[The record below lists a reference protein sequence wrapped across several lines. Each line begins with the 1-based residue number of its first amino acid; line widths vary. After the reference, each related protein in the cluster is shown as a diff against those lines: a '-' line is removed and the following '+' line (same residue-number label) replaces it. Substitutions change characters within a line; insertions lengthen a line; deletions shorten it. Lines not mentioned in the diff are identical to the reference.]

1 MVLGVN
7 GFGVD
12 CAGKPGGG
20 RSTLPRLFGATSGDI
35 VGLEAM
41 TVVVVAVLAPPTDG
55 DLGMD
60 GIVAPDLWRTLTD
73 QVLVV
78 LVEDNA
84 FDLVLS
90 RFLSELLFSGSSVW
104 SVELSFE
111 SVSLLIQ
118 PWTF

>member
-20 RSTLPRLFGATSGDI
+20 MFTLPRLFGATSGDI

-41 TVVVVAVLAPPTDG
+41 MVVVVAVLAPPTDG

-73 QVLVV
+73 Q
-78 LVEDNA
+78 
-84 FDLVLS
+84 S
-90 RFLSELLFSGSSVW
+90 RTMR
-104 SVELSFE
+104 
-111 SVSLLIQ
+111 LIQ
-118 PWTF
+118 CLAVFCQSCCFLVRLSGP